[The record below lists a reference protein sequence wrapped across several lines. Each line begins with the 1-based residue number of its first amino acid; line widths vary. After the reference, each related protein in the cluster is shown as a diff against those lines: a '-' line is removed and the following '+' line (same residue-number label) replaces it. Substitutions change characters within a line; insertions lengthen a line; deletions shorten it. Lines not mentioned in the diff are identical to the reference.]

1 MRQTRPLQ
9 VLYKV
14 MRRQGGLTRAQARA
28 ACRWPL
34 SPQVQ
39 AQLALIMQARLRA
52 VYEEHAP

>member
-9 VLYKV
+9 VLYKAL
-14 MRRQGGLTRAQARA
+14 RRGGQTRAQARA